1 MIWVTR
7 VSWPL
12 RTKECLTSSAPMN
25 LELASEVSM
34 RSQAYSSMR
43 MRAVLIGSCEVT
55 KCPGEVDAELFG
67 GLDAVLLGEGVR
79 RVLGGVRRQDVRVE
93 TE

>member
-1 MIWVTR
+1 MVEFITTRSFRPEITSHDEPSGPVIWVSR

-25 LELASEVSM
+25 RELASEASI

-43 MRAVLIGSCEVT
+43 IRARWIGSWLVT
-55 KCPGEVDAELFG
+55 K
-67 GLDAVLLGEGVR
+67 
-79 RVLGGVRRQDVRVE
+79 
-93 TE
+93 